1 MGWLSDNRLWLL
13 FAAVVLT
20 TMGAVGVAIIGVVAT
35 LSTLVTGG
43 SLVATV
49 GAFLLGF
56 LALVGLDLLWSF
68 LFLKTLAQRASLP
81 TNQRAADVFH
91 RVESTVPPLSALGLG
106 DRFEPSVEDRRAALT
121 ERYVADE
128 ITEAELEAELR
139 ELLAEES
146 DQTPPVETVTDRIER
161 SDAADPASENVE
173 REPEN
178 VERET

>member
-20 TMGAVGVAIIGVVAT
+20 TMGAVGVAILGVVAT

-56 LALVGLDLLWSF
+56 LALVGVDMVCGF

-81 TNQRAADVFH
+81 TNQRAADVLH
-91 RVESTVPPLSALGLG
+91 RVESVVPPLSALGLG
-106 DRFEPSVEDRRAALT
+106 DRFEPSVDDRRAALT
-121 ERYVADE
+121 ERYVEGE
-128 ITEAELEAELR
+128 ITEAELEAELQA
-139 ELLAEES
+139 LLAEE
-146 DQTPPVETVTDRIER
+146 DDRTPAVDTVTDHIER
-161 SDAADPASENVE
+161 AEAIEREMEDVDSASENVE
-173 REPEN
+173 RE
-178 VERET
+178 T